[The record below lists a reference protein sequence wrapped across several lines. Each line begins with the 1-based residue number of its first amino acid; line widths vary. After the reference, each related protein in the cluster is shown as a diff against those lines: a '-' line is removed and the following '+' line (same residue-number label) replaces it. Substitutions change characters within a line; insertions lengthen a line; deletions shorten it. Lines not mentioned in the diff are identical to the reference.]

1 MSGTKG
7 LIFNI
12 VHSSFVDGY
21 GIRTTIFLKGCPLRC
36 IWCCNPEG
44 QSSEPE
50 LKITYTHCNGCALCV
65 EKCRRSALSIRDG
78 LVAIDR
84 NKCDTCGECLDY
96 CYKDALGVFGTWY
109 TVDEIFKIIQK
120 DEQYY
125 RASGGGL
132 TIGGG
137 EATYWPEFVLEL
149 LQKCKEQR
157 IHTAIDTCGHTTS
170 EKGLECL
177 KRADLLLFDIK
188 GLDSEQHMRNT
199 GVGNEVIQTNL
210 RMLSAMR
217 KPIII
222 RIPVITGYNDADEML
237 EEEAKLLSGLGSI
250 ERVDLIPV
258 HEFGKVKY
266 EQIGKEYNLSSD
278 PVPDER
284 QKRLVR
290 LFESYGLR
298 TQLGG

>member
-44 QSSEPE
+44 QSFNPE
-50 LKITYTHCNGCALCV
+50 LKVTYSHCDGCNRCV
-65 EKCRRSALSIRDG
+65 DKCRHGALSIRDMS
-78 LVAIDR
+78 VSVDR
-84 NKCDTCGECLDY
+84 SKCDACGDCLDY
-96 CYKDALGVFGTWY
+96 CYKDALGIFGTWY
-109 TVDEIFKIIQK
+109 TVDELFKIVQK
-120 DEQYY
+120 DEPYY

-137 EATYWPEFVLEL
+137 EATCWPEFVLEL
-149 LQKCKEQR
+149 LQKCKEQG
-157 IHTAIDTCGHTTS
+157 IHTAIDTCGYTTS

-188 GLDSEQHMRNT
+188 GLDSERHMRNT
-199 GVGNEVIQTNL
+199 GAGNEIIQKNL

-222 RIPVITGYNDADEML
+222 RIPVITGYNDADEAL
-237 EEEAKLLSGLGSI
+237 EEEARLLSGLNSI

-258 HEFGKVKY
+258 HEYGKMKY
-266 EQIGKEYNLSSD
+266 EQIGKDYKLSSE